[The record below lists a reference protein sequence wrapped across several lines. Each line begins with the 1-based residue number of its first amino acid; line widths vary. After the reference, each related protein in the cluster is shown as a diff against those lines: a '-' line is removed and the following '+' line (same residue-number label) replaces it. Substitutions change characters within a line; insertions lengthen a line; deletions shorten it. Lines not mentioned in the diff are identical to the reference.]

1 MQVLE
6 SQPAGLARDALW
18 KTCLMGLCRHLMK
31 DSKDEQI
38 KAICCTIAI
47 AIEQLTRATVGEE
60 NLFE

>member
-31 DSKDEQI
+31 DSKDEQF
-38 KAICCTIAI
+38 KAICCTI